1 MGMEQRNQT
10 IIPSSRE
17 AWIHRAGPLIR
28 LAVEKSIVGTE
39 VEYPQGFKPVL
50 EEAITEMKDPKIFLA
65 VRHQSHPDGFI
76 IGRLTLDLK
85 AMINDVLP
93 PEKQTAGFFM
103 PLAQSLEEGQ
113 QDRPVMQVY
122 QEIKPALRKFGLVPA
137 PIVRAKDVDK
147 YKMQTDEDEELRM
160 RELISEGYNGVML
173 FPEGTTEGGR
183 TDDSGN
189 VIGMVPFERNAIK
202 RTYLFLKRN
211 TGSEVIFIPAATFGG
226 REMLDP
232 DTKQVSPRQLLTAL
246 ISPLPHIASIRVGMP
261 IRSDEGEAAELLKG
275 RDRDALNNFF
285 GGKVAELLPD
295 EREQGFYAPYVKA
308 A

>member
-1 MGMEQRNQT
+1 MAGKESQQGFQ
-10 IIPSSRE
+10 SSRE

-28 LAVEKSIVGTE
+28 LAVEKAIVGTE
-39 VEYPQGFKPVL
+39 VEYPSGFKPAL
-50 EEAITEMKDPKIFLA
+50 KEAIAEMQDPKIFLA
-65 VRHQSHPDGFI
+65 VRHHSHPDGFI

-85 AMINDVLP
+85 AMVNEVLP

-137 PIVRAKDVDK
+137 PIVRTKDVEK

-160 RELISEGYNGVML
+160 RELINEGYNGVML

-183 TDDSGN
+183 TDSSGK

-226 REMLDP
+226 REMLNP
-232 DTKQVSPRQLLTAL
+232 DSKQVSPVILARALT
-246 ISPLPHIASIRVGMP
+246 SPYPHLASIRVGMP
-261 IRSDEGEAAELLKG
+261 IRSDQGEAAELLKG

-285 GGKVAELLPD
+285 GGKVAELLPN
-295 EREQGFYAPYVKA
+295 EHEQGVYAPYVKA